1 MLNLISSGSS
11 NIDQRIEIMKQATGL
26 IFRIGLFGPVILLW
40 LWIQSRQFSAIT
52 SLYIII
58 GGILLVFLVVWL
70 GRILLDRQPTTRRAF
85 QTSLFVHYTLLT
97 LLGAAIIE
105 AAKTHLA
112 WVGWKIPIPVGIGYG
127 LVIVTS
133 LATLLTVVNLALH
146 GLGAPFAVALSQKL
160 AVDWMYAWTRNPMVL
175 GTLAFLLALGIW
187 FQSALF
193 VVWVLLLVTPTWL
206 AFIKVYEEREL
217 EIRFGAPYLDY
228 KAKTPLL
235 FPRQP
240 KA

>member
-1 MLNLISSGSS
+1 M
-11 NIDQRIEIMKQATGL
+11 DQRIQIMKRATSL
-26 IFRIGLFGPVILLW
+26 IIRIALFALIVALW
-40 LWIQSRQFSAIT
+40 LWINYQQFPAIA
-52 SLYIII
+52 SFFIVI
-58 GGILLVFLVVWL
+58 GGILLVFPVVWL
-70 GRILLDRQPTTRRAF
+70 GRVLLDRQPSTRRAA
-85 QTSLFVHYTLLT
+85 QTSLFVHYALLV
-97 LLGAAIIE
+97 LLGAAIVE

-112 WVGWKIPIPVGIGYG
+112 WVGWKIPVPVEIGHG

-133 LATLLTVVNLALH
+133 LATLLTVVNLGLR

-193 VVWVLLLVTPTWL
+193 VTWVLFLVTPAWL
-206 AFIKVYEEREL
+206 AFIKLYEEREL
-217 EIRFGAPYLDY
+217 EIRFGASYLEY
-228 KAKTPLL
+228 KAKTPLF
-235 FPRQP
+235 FPRRP